1 MKTHPTVN
9 SALKLIPY
17 LTLPMRKVVL
27 SMCQLGVTYELICNM
42 GTSKVS
48 EYPFLGSIIPLYLKN
63 SEPYNK
69 QLEFRVCTYRVKKD
83 LPRWF
88 VDLHV
93 DPTPD
98 WIRHDSR
105 NTM

>member
-1 MKTHPTVN
+1 MSSRFYTTFSQRIMKTHPTVN

-27 SMCQLGVTYELICNM
+27 SMCQLGVTYVLICNM

-69 QLEFRVCTYRVKKD
+69 QLHSEFV
-83 LPRWF
+83 L
-88 VDLHV
+88 
-93 DPTPD
+93 
-98 WIRHDSR
+98 IE
-105 NTM
+105 